1 MHIRDFLLGKTEKNA
16 CFWGESGCFCENTQK
31 DSVDFWTPF
40 YEKSKA
46 LSIKRRIEREQ
57 QKKTSK
63 KKGKKKFT
71 DGFAGEEKFS
81 RKRKKALEKARAW
94 RASMDLD
101 I

>member
-1 MHIRDFLLGKTEKNA
+1 M
-16 CFWGESGCFCENTQK
+16 
-31 DSVDFWTPF
+31 
-40 YEKSKA
+40 
-46 LSIKRRIEREQ
+46 
-57 QKKTSK
+57 